1 MRKSLFLL
9 IGIVFAV
16 LTILTA
22 CGSEDEASEETAES
36 EGGEA
41 SEGTVESE
49 DENSNGDKHKIG
61 ILAPAVTHG
70 WVAAVAYHAENRAE
84 ELSDEIE
91 YQIQTSSDAGEMT
104 SQLDDLKTWGAEA
117 IVAFPQWEGM
127 EAPIQQA
134 LDEGIEIVNFD
145 IEIDVDGVYRVAG
158 DNEDMGIE
166 GANYIVD
173 KIGEEGTVVVL
184 ENPGAG
190 SVSELRV
197 NGFKDTIKEIAP
209 NIELETYATEFT
221 REDGMSVFADILT
234 SLSEIDAVFSI
245 DDETSIGVLQAIEE
259 AGRDDIQVITGG
271 GGAQDYFNMMPEND
285 DIWIQSALY
294 SPTMVE
300 DAVDTALNILNGE
313 DVEEQII
320 IPTTVVDREN
330 YEEFLDADSPY

>member
-9 IGIVFAV
+9 IGILFTVV
-16 LTILTA
+16 TILSA
-22 CGSEDEASEETAES
+22 CGGEESSDVNADD
-36 EGGEA
+36 
-41 SEGTVESE
+41 
-49 DENSNGDKHKIG
+49 DENSNEDKYKIG

-91 YQIQTSSDAGEMT
+91 FQIQTSSDAKEMT
-104 SQLDDLKTWGAEA
+104 SQLDDLRTWGAEA

-127 EAPIQQA
+127 EAPIQEA
-134 LDEGIEIVNFD
+134 LDDGIEVVNFD

-158 DNEDMGIE
+158 DNEDMGIQ
-166 GANYIVD
+166 GAQYIVD

-184 ENPGAG
+184 ENPSSG

-197 NGFKDTIKEIAP
+197 NGFKETMEELAP
-209 NIELETYATEFT
+209 DVELETYATEFT
-221 REDGMSVFADILT
+221 REAGMSDFADILT
-234 SLSEIDAVFSI
+234 SLKEIDAVYSI
-245 DDETSIGVLQAIEE
+245 DDETSIGVLQAIRE

-294 SPTMVE
+294 SPAMVE
-300 DAVDTALNILNGE
+300 DAVDVALNILKGE
-313 DVEEQII
+313 EAEEDTI
-320 IPTTVVDREN
+320 IPTTIVDRDN
-330 YEEFLDADSPY
+330 YEEFLDTDSPY